1 MKNIRNFAFLILV
14 VAAVVGANAQTTL
27 SGKVQFPNAVRW
39 GKSVLPA
46 GEYALTIPSAE
57 RPVRVLIHS
66 MDGKTAA
73 IALAEIISDPKPG
86 GSYIVTTG
94 SGSDQLVRSMNLPQ
108 LGFSLVYAPLTAREH
123 ETLYASSS
131 HTLPVQTA
139 GK

>member
-1 MKNIRNFAFLILV
+1 MKNIRNLAFLILV
-14 VAAVVGANAQTTL
+14 VAATVGVNAQTTL
-27 SGKVQFPNAVRW
+27 SGKVQFPSDVRW

-46 GEYALTIPSAE
+46 GEYSLSIPSAE
-57 RPVRVLIHS
+57 RPVRVFIHS

-73 IALAEIISDPKPG
+73 IALTEILSDPQPG

-94 SGSDQLVRSMNLPQ
+94 TGSDRRVCSMNLPQ
-108 LGFSLVYAPLTAREH
+108 MGFSLVYVPLTARER
-123 ETLYASSS
+123 ETLYASAA